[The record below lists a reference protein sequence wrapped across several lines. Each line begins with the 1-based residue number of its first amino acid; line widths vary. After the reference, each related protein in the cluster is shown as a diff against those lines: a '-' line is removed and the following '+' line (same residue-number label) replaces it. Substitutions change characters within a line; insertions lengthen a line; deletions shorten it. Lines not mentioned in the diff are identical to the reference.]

1 MEPQDTVTDR
11 ILHALGRVQDCDLE
25 DLVLRCS
32 DFTLQEV
39 LVEVNRLCQWGQVL
53 LTPKGAL
60 TYTVR
65 LAA

>member
-11 ILHALGRVQDCDLE
+11 ILHALGHAPDCDLE

-39 LVEVNRLCQWGQVL
+39 LVEVNRLCQWGHVL